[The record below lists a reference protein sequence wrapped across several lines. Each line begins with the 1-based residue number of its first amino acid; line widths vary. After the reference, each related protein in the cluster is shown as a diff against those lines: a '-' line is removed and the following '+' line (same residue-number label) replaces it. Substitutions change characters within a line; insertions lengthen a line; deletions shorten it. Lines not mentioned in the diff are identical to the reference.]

1 MRRIIAA
8 LTACLVSGGALAQI
22 VNGGGGGGSGTP
34 GGSAGQIQYN
44 IGGTSF
50 GGFTQGGDCTTDTS
64 TGLITCLLLN
74 GTAPGP
80 FFAVAWPATADGLGS
95 NGSAF
100 LPWTFGTGFV
110 KSGTVWNLTVPLNTQ
125 SGNSAY
131 TILST
136 DAAKTVSRTNTVTQT
151 DPVPQ
156 ATGSFAAGFGF
167 NYQTATVGN
176 TLTSTTSTING
187 IAGAT
192 GIKVGIQQGSDWFSD
207 GTNWHANLYVPQPA
221 TQTGTTILQ
230 DNMTWTPKHNVPV
243 SVGWIATVNPNNVVI
258 AVINQAST
266 ISAIVGAVET
276 ATGGTS
282 TVTVNKAA
290 SGTACSA
297 GTVLHSGSFNANGT
311 AATNQTLTLVGGA
324 TDNLAI
330 GDRLCLQTT
339 GTTGWTAGVGIGT
352 ITVFLAPS

>member
-1 MRRIIAA
+1 
-8 LTACLVSGGALAQI
+8 
-22 VNGGGGGGSGTP
+22 
-34 GGSAGQIQYN
+34 
-44 IGGTSF
+44 
-50 GGFTQGGDCTTDTS
+50 
-64 TGLITCLLLN
+64 
-74 GTAPGP
+74 
-80 FFAVAWPATADGLGS
+80 LGS
-95 NGSAF
+95 DGSAF
-100 LPWTFGTGFV
+100 LPWTFGTGFS
-110 KSGTVWNLTVPLNTQ
+110 KSGTVWNLTITLNTQ

-136 DAAKTVSRTNTVTQT
+136 DAEKTVNRTNTVTQT

-156 ATGSFAAGFGF
+156 ATGSFASGFGF
-167 NYQTATVGN
+167 SYQTGTVGN

-187 IAGAT
+187 IAGVT
-192 GIKVGIQQGSDWFSD
+192 GIKLGPQQGADFFSD
-207 GTNWHANLYVPQPA
+207 GTNWHAVLGVPQPA
-221 TQTGTTILQ
+221 TQTGTTLLH
-230 DNMTWTPKHNVPV
+230 DDMTWAALPAATTSTAGIAKLHNVPV

-266 ISAIVGAVET
+266 ISAIIGAVET

-297 GTVLHSGSFNANGT
+297 GTILHSGSFNANGT

-339 GTTGWTAGVGIGT
+339 GTTGWTGGVGVGT

>member
-1 MRRIIAA
+1 
-8 LTACLVSGGALAQI
+8 
-22 VNGGGGGGSGTP
+22 
-34 GGSAGQIQYN
+34 
-44 IGGTSF
+44 
-50 GGFTQGGDCTTDTS
+50 
-64 TGLITCLLLN
+64 
-74 GTAPGP
+74 
-80 FFAVAWPATADGLGS
+80 
-95 NGSAF
+95 
-100 LPWTFGTGFV
+100 
-110 KSGTVWNLTVPLNTQ
+110 
-125 SGNSAY
+125 
-131 TILST
+131 
-136 DAAKTVSRTNTVTQT
+136 
-151 DPVPQ
+151 
-156 ATGSFAAGFGF
+156 
-167 NYQTATVGN
+167 
-176 TLTSTTSTING
+176 
-187 IAGAT
+187 
-192 GIKVGIQQGSDWFSD
+192 
-207 GTNWHANLYVPQPA
+207 
-221 TQTGTTILQ
+221 
-230 DNMTWTPKHNVPV
+230 MTWTPKHNVPV